1 MKPIIT
7 WVVVADGGK
16 LRIFENRGPGKGLIP
31 VQGLNREDA
40 HLRDQDIVSDKPGR
54 SYASAG
60 RGGSAIEPQ
69 TDPVD
74 YREVAFAKSVAG
86 TLEQK
91 WSAGAYQRL
100 IIAASPTALGNL
112 RAALCS
118 AVDKAIVAE
127 VPKDLTHIPTPDIAR
142 HFETMLAV

>member
-1 MKPIIT
+1 MKPIVT

-40 HLRDQDIVSDKPGR
+40 HLRDRDIEADRPGR
-54 SYASAG
+54 SASSMGHG
-60 RGGSAIEPQ
+60 RSAIEPH

-74 YREVAFAKSVAG
+74 YRETAFAKTVAE

-91 WSAGAYQRL
+91 WSTGAYQRL

-127 VPKDLTHIPTPDIAR
+127 VPKDLTHVPTPDIAQ